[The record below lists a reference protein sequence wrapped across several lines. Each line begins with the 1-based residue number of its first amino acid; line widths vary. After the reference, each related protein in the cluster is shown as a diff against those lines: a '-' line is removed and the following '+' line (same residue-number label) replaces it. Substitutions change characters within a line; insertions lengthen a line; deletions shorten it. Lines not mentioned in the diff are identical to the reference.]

1 MRRMKFVNAFLLS
14 GSLLI
19 AGAAI
24 RPLTA
29 RARDGGMGAAAPSV
43 MAIQVPLQAFT
54 LKNGLRVILSVDHS
68 APTYSISITY
78 DVGSRNEK
86 VGHTGFA
93 HLFEHMM
100 FEGSENVGKG
110 EHMILVMNNG
120 GGMNGTTNEDRTN
133 YFETLPANQL
143 DLGLFLES
151 DRMKALAINQANLDN
166 QRNAVQE
173 ERRLG
178 EDNAPYG
185 KTFETMLDLA
195 YDNPA
200 YKHSTI
206 GSMADLNAASVK
218 DVADF
223 FKMYYAP
230 NNAVLVLVGDF
241 KPDEAM
247 AKVKKYFEDIPRQP
261 DPPQPDM
268 TEPTQTGERRKTI
281 EDSFAQLPRLD
292 TAYKV
297 PAGNT
302 PDWYAL
308 DVLGDIL
315 AGGQSSRMYQELV
328 KEKELVTAVFAGP
341 EDKRGPS
348 LFEIGAIVKPGKEV
362 ADVEKAFAADVERM
376 KTDGVTQA
384 EIDKAVTQDRTALIR
399 RLQST
404 LGRAV
409 DIGVYAVYFHAPD
422 LISTRIEKYQR
433 VTPADVKRVAQ
444 QYLTSNNRTVVIT
457 MPKAATPAKSG
468 Q

>member
-1 MRRMKFVNAFLLS
+1 MRKIKFVYALFLS
-14 GSLLI
+14 ASLLI
-19 AGAAI
+19 VGAAI

-29 RARDGGMGAAAPSV
+29 VAGNTSPAAASAA
-43 MAIQVPLQAFT
+43 AIKVPLQTYT
-54 LKNGLRVILSVDHS
+54 LKNGLKVIFSVDTS

-86 VGHTGFA
+86 TGHTGFA

-100 FEGSENVGKG
+100 YEGSENVGKG
-110 EHMILVMNNG
+110 EHMILVMDNG

-151 DRMKALAINQANLDN
+151 DRMKSLVINQANLDN

-185 KTFETMLDLA
+185 KTFETLLDLA

-218 DVADF
+218 DVAEF
-223 FKMYYAP
+223 FKTYYAP

-241 KPDEAM
+241 KPDEAL

-268 TEPTQTGERRKTI
+268 TEPAQTSERRKTI
-281 EDSFAQLPRLD
+281 DDAFAQLPLLY
-292 TAYKV
+292 TAYKI

-302 PDWYAL
+302 ADWYAL

-315 AGGQSSRMYQELV
+315 TGGQSSRMYQELV
-328 KEKELVTAVFAGP
+328 KDKELVNNVFASAF
-341 EDKRGPS
+341 DKRGPS
-348 LFEIGAIVKPGKEV
+348 LFLMGAVVKPGKDV
-362 ADVEKAFAADVERM
+362 ADVEKAFATDLERV
-376 KTDGVTQA
+376 KAEGVTQA
-384 EIDKAVTQDRTALIR
+384 EIDKAVAQDRTGSIR

-409 DIGVYAVYFHAPD
+409 LIGQFAVYYHAPE
-422 LISTRIEKYQR
+422 LISTQIEKFQA

-444 QYLTSNNRTVVIT
+444 KYFTSNNRTVVIT

>member
-1 MRRMKFVNAFLLS
+1 MKEKLMRRMKIVRAFLLS
-14 GSLLI
+14 AVLLV
-19 AGAAI
+19 GGMAI
-24 RPLTA
+24 RPVVT
-29 RARDGGMGAAAPSV
+29 GAAPAA
-43 MAIQVPLQAFT
+43 AIKVPLQQYT
-54 LKNGLRVILSVDHS
+54 LKNGLKVILSVDTS

-78 DVGSRNEK
+78 NVGSRNEK
-86 VGHTGFA
+86 AGHTGFA

-100 FEGSENVGKG
+100 YEGSENVGKG
-110 EHMILVMNNG
+110 EHFILVMNNG
-120 GGMNGTTNEDRTN
+120 GGMNGTTNADRTN

-151 DRMKALAINQANLDN
+151 DRMKSLVINQANLDN

-173 ERRLG
+173 EKRLG

-185 KTFETMLDLA
+185 NTFDTLLDLA

-206 GSMADLNAASVK
+206 GSMADLNAASVQ

-241 KPDEAM
+241 KADEAL
-247 AKVKKYFEDIPRQP
+247 AKVTKYFGDIPRQP
-261 DPPQPDM
+261 DPAQPDM
-268 TEPTQTGERRKTI
+268 TEPAQTGERRKTI
-281 EDSFAQLPRLD
+281 EDAFAQLPRVD
-292 TAYKV
+292 AAYKI

-315 AGGQSSRMYQELV
+315 AGGNSSRMYQELV
-328 KEKELVTAVFAGP
+328 KDKELVTNVFAGAF
-341 EDKRGPS
+341 DKRGPS
-348 LFEIGAIVKPGKEV
+348 IFEIGAIVRPGKDE
-362 ADVEKAFAADVERM
+362 ADVEKAFYADVERV
-376 KTDGVTQA
+376 KTEGVTQA
-384 EIDKAVTQDRTALIR
+384 EMDKVVTQDRTALIR
-399 RLQST
+399 QLQST

-409 DIGVYAVYFHAPD
+409 QIGVYAVYFNDPD
-422 LISTRIEKYQR
+422 LINTRIDKYR
-433 VTPADVKRVAQ
+433 SVTAEDVKRVAQ
-444 QYLTSNNRTVVIT
+444 KYLTANNRTVVIT
-457 MPKAATPAKSG
+457 MPKAAGPGKSG

>member
-1 MRRMKFVNAFLLS
+1 MRRMKFVYAFLLS
-14 GSLLI
+14 ASLLI
-19 AGAAI
+19 AGAAF
-24 RPLTA
+24 RPVAATA
-29 RARDGGMGAAAPSV
+29 ADGGGPAAAPSA
-43 MAIQVPLQAFT
+43 AIHVPLQAYT
-54 LKNGLRVILSVDHS
+54 LKNGLRVILSEDHS

-120 GGMNGTTNEDRTN
+120 GNMNGTTNEDRTN

-151 DRMKALAINQANLDN
+151 DRMRALAINQANLDN

-185 KTFETMLDLA
+185 KTFETLLDLA

-247 AKVKKYFEDIPRQP
+247 AKVRKYFEDIPRQP
-261 DPPQPDM
+261 EPPQPDM
-268 TEPTQTGERRKTI
+268 TEPAQNGERRKTI
-281 EDSFAQLPRLD
+281 DDNFAQLPRLD
-292 TAYKV
+292 TAYKI

-308 DVLGDIL
+308 DVLSDIL
-315 AGGQSSRMYQELV
+315 TGGQSSRMYLELV
-328 KEKELVTAVFAGP
+328 KEKELVTNVFAAAF
-341 EDKRGPS
+341 DKRGPS
-348 LFEIGAIVKPGKEV
+348 LFLIGAIMKPGKDIG
-362 ADVEKAFAADVERM
+362 DVEKAFSADLERV

-384 EIDKAVTQDRTALIR
+384 EVDKALAQDRTGSIR
-399 RLQST
+399 SLQST

-409 DIGVYAVYFHAPD
+409 LIGQFAVYYHAPD
-422 LISTRIEKYQR
+422 LISTRIEKFQS

-444 QYLTSNNRTVVIT
+444 KYLTSNNRTVVIT

>member
-1 MRRMKFVNAFLLS
+1 MRNMKFVHALCLS
-14 GSLLI
+14 AGLLI
-19 AGAAI
+19 GGLAI
-24 RPLTA
+24 RPIPATA
-29 RARDGGMGAAAPSV
+29 GDGGPAGAPAAA
-43 MAIQVPLQAFT
+43 IKVPLQTST
-54 LKNGLRVILSVDHS
+54 LKNGLKVILSVDHS

-86 VGHTGFA
+86 AGHTGFA

-100 FEGSENVGKG
+100 YEGSENVGKG

-200 YKHSTI
+200 YKHPTI

-241 KPDEAM
+241 NPEEAL
-247 AKVKKYFEDIPRQP
+247 AKITKYFGDIPRQP

-268 TEPTQTGERRKTI
+268 TEPAQTAERRKTI

-292 TAYKV
+292 TSYKI
-297 PAGNT
+297 PPGNT
-302 PDWYAL
+302 ADWYAL

-315 AGGQSSRMYQELV
+315 TGGQSSRMYQELV
-328 KEKELVTAVFAGP
+328 KDKELVTGVFAGP
-341 EDKRGPS
+341 ANRRGPS
-348 LFEIGAIVKPGKEV
+348 LFQMGAIVKPGKDV
-362 ADVEKAFAADVERM
+362 ADVEKAFYADLERL

-384 EIDKAVTQDRTALIR
+384 EVDKAVTQDRTNSIR
-399 RLQST
+399 QLQST

-409 DIGVYAVYFHAPD
+409 LIGQFAVYYHQPD
-422 LISTRIEKYQR
+422 LISTQIEKFQA

-444 QYLTSNNRTVVIT
+444 KYLTSNNRSVVIT
-457 MPKAATPAKSG
+457 MPKAAAPAKSG